1 MKKTLLILIALCNVF
16 ITNAQSSQRLERA
29 NKYFERA
36 YYNEVIPIY
45 EQVFENKKSFEVI
58 FNHELLHI
66 AYTKNKKGKV
76 KIKNEWDSLS
86 QQKKTKF
93 KNNHPGYDFS
103 NINVIL
109 KEYFSYKYENPF
121 TLVLP
126 S

>member
-1 MKKTLLILIALCNVF
+1 MNKHAIKKD
-16 ITNAQSSQRLERA
+16 
-29 NKYFERA
+29 
-36 YYNEVIPIY
+36 
-45 EQVFENKKSFEVI
+45 KKSFEVI